1 MKTVQLAIPDSEY
14 AETLRNL
21 LVRDGTHLV
30 YLVDRPDLGLDGVI
44 LIGANN
50 PDNLALLESDPERFI
65 VVTKEGSDNLS
76 RIWKAGARHV
86 VFEKDPPHTAQL
98 AIFATELQLAEEFLP
113 QYPSQEIARVGT
125 VHRMRVQ

>member
-14 AETLRNL
+14 AAELQSL
-21 LVRDGTHLV
+21 LVRDGTHRV
-30 YLVDRPDLGLDGVI
+30 YLVERPDLGLDGVV
-44 LIGANN
+44 LIAANN
-50 PDNLALLESDPERFI
+50 SENLALLESDPERFI

-98 AIFATELQLAEEFLP
+98 AIFATELQLAEEFTP
-113 QYPSQEIARVGT
+113 QYPPQQIARAGT
-125 VHRMRVQ
+125 VHRLRVQ